1 MAADNSTKRNSNVQL
16 LEELE
21 ALSES
26 LNQSQTTPRR
36 AASLALPRTSVN
48 FVPSSKDDN
57 DTAKL
62 DNNKNSNK
70 PKSRRMSLSLWK
82 SKTNHEDVKASA
94 SPHTQP
100 DDKKFDEKENSADKK
115 GIWNWK
121 PIRAISHIGK
131 QKISC
136 LFSVEILTAQSLPS
150 SMNGLRLSVC
160 VRKKENKDGAVQT
173 MPSRVVQGAAD
184 FEETL
189 FIKCHVYCNQ
199 QGNGK
204 NLKFEARPFW
214 IYLFA
219 VDAKELSFGRNS
231 VDLSQLIQESI
242 EKSRQGN
249 RVRQWET
256 SFSLSG
262 KAKGGELVLKLGFQI
277 MEKDGGIEI
286 YNNEGNLMPSSRFKN
301 LTSSFA
307 RRQSKTSFSMP
318 SPRITNKKDAWT
330 PSQRR
335 LAEDIP
341 EMDDLNLDDDPN
353 PNPVHDSYPSTHMLV
368 DDREKEEEFELPEF
382 EVVDKGIEVEE
393 RKEDEGEGSEKSIE
407 VKSTSS
413 EIVKEIVHDQLHL
426 TRLTELD
433 LLSKQIKALESMM
446 MGEHNKDFDTE
457 SQRLDSDEENVTRE
471 FLHMLEDQRSRIYKN
486 NQSEIPP
493 LQLEEH
499 DDDNSSSCGE
509 SNSKVYLPDLGKGLG
524 CVVQTRD
531 GGYLASMNPLDNHV
545 ARNETPKLAMQM
557 SKPFVLTSQH
567 SLNGLELFQKLA
579 TIDLDEL
586 TSQIFSLMPIDE
598 LIGKTAEQ
606 IAFEGIASA
615 IIQGRNKEGASS
627 SAARIVSAL
636 KDMANAMSLGRQER
650 ISTGIWNVDDIPL
663 TAEKILAFTM
673 QKIEFMAIEALKI
686 QADMAEEEAPFDV
699 SSFSSTKEENKDKDI
714 LSSAISLED
723 WIRDQSYSSDS
734 DELSNITLM
743 FVVQLR
749 DPIRRNEAVGGP
761 MMVLIHAESADTK
774 GNDRYEDDEEEKRF
788 KVSSMHVGGFKVR
801 SGDGRKNGWDSVKQR
816 LTSMQWLIEYGLG
829 KAGKKGKPALVKGQ
843 DLLWSISSRIMADM
857 WLKTMRNPNVKLGFH
872 EAISS

>member
-21 ALSES
+21 ALSDS
-26 LNQSQTTPRR
+26 LYQSHTTARR
-36 AASLALPRTSVN
+36 AASLALPRTSVP
-48 FVPSSKDDN
+48 FVPSAKDDN

-70 PKSRRMSLSLWK
+70 PRSRRMSLSPWK
-82 SKTNHEDVKASA
+82 SKTNQEDANGK
-94 SPHTQP
+94 SPSTQSENN
-100 DDKKFDEKENSADKK
+100 KFEYETTNSGDNKK

-173 MPSRVVQGAAD
+173 MPSRVSQGAAD

-189 FIKCHVYCNQ
+189 FLRCHVYCNQ

-204 NLKFEARPFW
+204 NLKFEPRPFW

-219 VDAKELSFGRNS
+219 VDAKELDFGRNS
-231 VDLSQLIQESI
+231 VDLSQLVQESI
-242 EKSRQGN
+242 EKNRQGN

-256 SFSLSG
+256 SFSLQG
-262 KAKGGELVLKLGFQI
+262 KAKGGELVVKLGFQV
-277 MEKDGGIEI
+277 MGKDGGVEI
-286 YNNEGNLMPSSRFKN
+286 YNNEENLKPSSRFKN
-301 LTSSFA
+301 LTSTFA
-307 RRQSKTSFSMP
+307 RRRSKTSFSMP
-318 SPRITNKKDAWT
+318 SPRITNRNDAWT

-335 LAEDIP
+335 LAEDIQ
-341 EMDDLNLDDDPN
+341 EIDDLNLDDDPN
-353 PNPVHDSYPSTHMLV
+353 PNPVHHSYPSTKKRV
-368 DDREKEEEFELPEF
+368 DDKEKVEDLDLPEF
-382 EVVDKGIEVEE
+382 EVVDRGIEVEE
-393 RKEDEGEGSEKSIE
+393 KKEDEGEGSEKSIE
-407 VKSTSS
+407 VKSASS

-426 TRLTELD
+426 TRLNELD
-433 LLSKQIKALESMM
+433 SLSKQIKALESMM
-446 MGEHNKDFDTE
+446 GEQSKDFDTE

-471 FLHMLEDQRSRIYKN
+471 FLHMLEDQKSRLYKL

-493 LQLEEH
+493 LHLEEH
-499 DDDNSSSCGE
+499 DDNSSSYGE
-509 SNSKVYLPDLGKGLG
+509 SNSQVYLPDLGKGLG

-531 GGYLASMNPLDNHV
+531 GGYLASMNPLDNYV
-545 ARNETPKLAMQM
+545 ARNDTPKLAMQM
-557 SKPFVLTSQH
+557 SKPFVLTSQDT
-567 SLNGLELFQKLA
+567 LNGLELFQKLA
-579 TIDLDEL
+579 AIDLDEL

-686 QADMAEEEAPFDV
+686 QAGIAEEEAPFEV
-699 SSFSSTKEENKDKDI
+699 SSVKEGNKEKDL

-723 WIRDQSYSSDS
+723 WIRDQSSKNTNASSDI

-749 DPIRRNEAVGGP
+749 DPIRRYEAVGGP
-761 MMVLIHAESADTK
+761 MMVLIHTTNVDTK
-774 GNDRYEDDEEEKRF
+774 GDDHDEDDEEKRF

-801 SGDGRKNGWDSVKQR
+801 SGGGRKNAWESEKQR

-829 KAGKKGKPALVKGQ
+829 KAGKKGKHALVKGQ
-843 DLLWSISSRIMADM
+843 DLLWSISSRIMAEM
-857 WLKTMRNPNVKLGFH
+857 WLKTIRNPDVRLV
-872 EAISS
+872 

>member
-1 MAADNSTKRNSNVQL
+1 MAAADNSTKRNSNVQL

-26 LNQSQTTPRR
+26 LYQSHTTTARR
-36 AASLALPRTSVN
+36 TASLTLPRASI
-48 FVPSSKDDN
+48 PSIPSPKDDN
-57 DTAKL
+57 NTAKL
-62 DNNKNSNK
+62 DSNRNSEK
-70 PKSRRMSLSLWK
+70 PRSRRMSLSPWK
-82 SKTNHEDVKASA
+82 SRTNIEDVKPSLAS
-94 SPHTQP
+94 SPSSSIQS
-100 DDKKFDEKENSADKK
+100 DNKKFDEKANSAEKK

-173 MPSRVVQGAAD
+173 MPSRVSQGAAD

-189 FIKCHVYCNQ
+189 FIRCNVYCNQ

-204 NLKFEARPFW
+204 NLKFESRPFL

-219 VDAKELSFGRNS
+219 VDAKELNFGRNL

-256 SFSLSG
+256 SFDLSG
-262 KAKGGELVLKLGFQI
+262 KANGGELVLKLGFQI
-277 MEKDGGIEI
+277 IEKDGGVEI
-286 YNNEGNLMPSSRFKN
+286 YSNEENLKPSSRFKN
-301 LTSSFA
+301 FTSTFA
-307 RRQSKTSFSMP
+307 RRQSKSSFSMP
-318 SPRITNKKDAWT
+318 SPRIVTRNDAWT

-335 LAEDIP
+335 LAEDIQG
-341 EMDDLNLDDDPN
+341 MNDMNLDDDPN
-353 PNPVHDSYPSTHMLV
+353 PNQVHDSYQSSQKAF
-368 DDREKEEEFELPEF
+368 DDKEKVEDLDLDLPEF
-382 EVVDKGIEVEE
+382 EVVDRGIEVEDG
-393 RKEDEGEGSEKSIE
+393 REGSEKSFE
-407 VKSTSS
+407 VKSSSS

-426 TRLTELD
+426 ARLTELES
-433 LLSKQIKALESMM
+433 LSKQIKALESMM
-446 MGEHNKDFDTE
+446 GENNKDFDTE

-471 FLHMLEDQRSRIYKN
+471 FLHMLEDQRSRISKI
-486 NQSEIPP
+486 NQSEIPH
-493 LQLEEH
+493 LELEEH
-499 DDDNSSSCGE
+499 DENSSSCGE
-509 SNSKVYLPDLGKGLG
+509 SNSKVYLSDLGKGLG
-524 CVVQTRD
+524 CVVQTKD

-545 ARNETPKLAMQM
+545 ARNDTPKLAMQM
-557 SKPFVLTSQH
+557 SKPFVLASQQ
-567 SLNGLELFQKLA
+567 SLNGFELFQKLA
-579 TIDLDEL
+579 SIDLDEL
-586 TSQIFSLMPIDE
+586 SSQIFSLMPIDE
-598 LIGKTAEQ
+598 LLGKTAEQ

-636 KDMANAMSLGRQER
+636 KEMASAMSLGRQER

-699 SSFSSTKEENKDKDI
+699 SSFTTKEGNKEKDL

-723 WIRDQSYSSDS
+723 WIRDQSLEN

-749 DPIRRNEAVGGP
+749 DPIRRYEAVGGP
-761 MMVLIHAESADTK
+761 VMVLIHATNVDTK
-774 GNDRYEDDEEEKRF
+774 GDDHYANDEDDEKRF
-788 KVSSMHVGGFKVR
+788 RVSSMHVGGFKVR
-801 SGDGRKNGWDSVKQR
+801 SGDGKKNGWDSEKKR

-829 KAGKKGKPALVKGQ
+829 KGGKKGKHALVKGQ
-843 DLLWSISSRIMADM
+843 DLLWSISSKIVADM
-857 WLKTMRNPNVKLGFH
+857 WMKPMRNPNVKLV
-872 EAISS
+872 